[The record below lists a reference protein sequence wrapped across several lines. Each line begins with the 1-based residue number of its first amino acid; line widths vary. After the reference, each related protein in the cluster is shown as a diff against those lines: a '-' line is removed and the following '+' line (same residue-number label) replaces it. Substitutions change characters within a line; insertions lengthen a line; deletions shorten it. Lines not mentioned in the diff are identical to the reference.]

1 MNKKIKE
8 YITITIGFIIVALGL
23 TIFLLPS
30 KLAVGGVSGLSLIIN
45 THYEFLSVG
54 FLLIL
59 INSILFVIGFFTLG
73 PAFGAKSIYASL
85 GLSGSI
91 WLIQKFFPNIKPLT
105 DDLFINLI
113 FGMLVASTGMSL
125 VLYQNA
131 STGGTDILAKILNKY
146 FQIPIGRSLLFVD
159 FFVTILAGLTFGP
172 RLGLYALLG
181 VIMNGMIIDNMIAG
195 FGTKINVHIVSENP
209 SIVREFITN
218 NLLRGATLFK
228 AEGAYTNETK
238 TVIVAVMSKRE
249 FIRLKKHIELNDS
262 SAFVT
267 ANVVH
272 TVLGQGFLSF

>member
-1 MNKKIKE
+1 
-8 YITITIGFIIVALGL
+8 
-23 TIFLLPS
+23 
-30 KLAVGGVSGLSLIIN
+30 
-45 THYEFLSVG
+45 
-54 FLLIL
+54 
-59 INSILFVIGFFTLG
+59 
-73 PAFGAKSIYASL
+73 
-85 GLSGSI
+85 
-91 WLIQKFFPNIKPLT
+91 
-105 DDLFINLI
+105 
-113 FGMLVASTGMSL
+113 MLVASTGMSL

-228 AEGAYTNETK
+228 TEGAYTNETK